1 MVDMEREIFQDSNFQ
16 ALAALDMKLKDFTK
30 TVESHLPG
38 YTEKHRLLVGLKDF
52 TTKISATEEK
62 LYMVK
67 AVGKVKGKMESEEH
81 ELINKYNSLDLKE
94 KIQSLSSMAQ
104 ELIDQGRIT
113 AEERPGLAELFAAKR
128 AAAKTQEKPKTV
140 EKYEQ
145 MLLSLGKAQGISHP
159 VANLEEFFPICQELK
174 SIERLERAPERNLSE
189 YDRNRMKKKASLQDD
204 QRRLE
209 RKSRMWFETSED
221 FHRRLQIAL
230 IELEKQ
236 KAEQAKREALEAEE
250 RKRRQ
255 EEEALEKKRQA
266 HKEAEEKKAREL
278 EEKLE
283 QKRQEAALKPQK
295 AAPQAKKKEKVHR
308 TRMNPHDFF
317 QPPPREESPPAPE
330 AEEAPESP
338 EAAEEGHSTPPS
350 TPTVPAAVTPAKPK
364 EVAPEKPKPKE
375 KPKAPLAPSKWGTPI
390 DAPLESSVPE
400 ELAGPSLQE
409 AAEQSVQATGP
420 ATAPS
425 KPAGGAAPKKKEKKK
440 FTKVAIN
447 QLGFDANNPN
457 YR

>member
-16 ALAALDMKLKDFTK
+16 ALAALDMKLKDFAK

-38 YTEKHRLLVGLKDF
+38 YTEKQRLLVGLKDF

-104 ELIDQGRIT
+104 EMIDQGRIT

-128 AAAKTQEKPKTV
+128 AAAKAQEKPKTV

-174 SIERLERAPERNLSE
+174 SIERIERAPERNLSE

-236 KAEQAKREALEAEE
+236 KAEQAKRKALEAEE

-330 AEEAPESP
+330 TEEPEAPE
-338 EAAEEGHSTPPS
+338 EGQSTPPS
-350 TPTVPAAVTPAKPK
+350 NPTVPAAVTPAPEVAPEKPK
-364 EVAPEKPKPKE
+364 PAPEKPKPKE
-375 KPKAPLAPSKWGTPI
+375 KAKAPLAPSKWGTPI
-390 DAPLESSVPE
+390 DAQESSVSE

-409 AAEQSVQATGP
+409 AAEQSLQ
-420 ATAPS
+420 ATAPA
-425 KPAGGAAPKKKEKKK
+425 KPGSSGAAPPKKKEKKK

>member
-16 ALAALDMKLKDFTK
+16 ALAALDMKLKDFAK
-30 TVESHLPG
+30 TVETHLPG

-94 KIQSLSSMAQ
+94 KIQSLTTMAQ
-104 ELIDQGRIT
+104 EMIDEGRIT

-128 AAAKTQEKPKTV
+128 ATAKAQEKPKTV

-159 VANLEEFFPICQELK
+159 VANLEEFYPICQELK
-174 SIERLERAPERNLSE
+174 SIERLERAPEKNLSE

-250 RKRRQ
+250 KKRRQ

-317 QPPPREESPPAPE
+317 QPPPREESPPPEPEETEE
-330 AEEAPESP
+330 AEASQ
-338 EAAEEGHSTPPS
+338 EGQSTPPS
-350 TPTVPAAVTPAKPK
+350 NPTVPAAVTPAKPK

-375 KPKAPLAPSKWGTPI
+375 KPKAPLAPSKWGTPVA
-390 DAPLESSVPE
+390 DAQDSSVPE

-409 AAEQSVQATGP
+409 AAEQSVQAT
-420 ATAPS
+420 APS
-425 KPAGGAAPKKKEKKK
+425 KPAGGAAPPKKKEKKK